1 MTKLRQIALVAKDM
15 ELVKNQFYCLF
26 GLSDAHVDHKIIQFG
41 LQNIVM
47 SLGDTFLE
55 VVSPIQENTTAGRL
69 LDRRSGDGGYMVIV
83 QVEDLESEKTRI
95 ESAGIRI
102 VFEAFTDR
110 GSALHL
116 HPKDVPGAIAS
127 LDQMTPPKA
136 WYWAGDDWHERRA
149 TMVDNICGSEIQS
162 EFPDDTAKKWSHA
175 YNLPITMVND
185 IPCLIFDE
193 GEVRFVEMQDSRGAG
208 LRAFDVVA
216 NDKEQILKN
225 ADDLN
230 LSVVNNSI
238 DVCGVHV
245 NLK

>member
-26 GLSDAHVDHKIIQFG
+26 GLSDAHVDHKIIHFG

-110 GSALHL
+110 GL
-116 HPKDVPGAIAS
+116 S
-127 LDQMTPPKA
+127 LI
-136 WYWAGDDWHERRA
+136 
-149 TMVDNICGSEIQS
+149 NI
-162 EFPDDTAKKWSHA
+162 
-175 YNLPITMVND
+175 
-185 IPCLIFDE
+185 
-193 GEVRFVEMQDSRGAG
+193 
-208 LRAFDVVA
+208 
-216 NDKEQILKN
+216 
-225 ADDLN
+225 
-230 LSVVNNSI
+230 
-238 DVCGVHV
+238 
-245 NLK
+245 